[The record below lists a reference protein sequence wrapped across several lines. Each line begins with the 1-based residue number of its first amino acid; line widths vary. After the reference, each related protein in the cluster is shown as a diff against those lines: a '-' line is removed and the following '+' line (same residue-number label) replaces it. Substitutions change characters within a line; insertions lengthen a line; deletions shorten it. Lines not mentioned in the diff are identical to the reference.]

1 MEKKTKKNREQF
13 STLAPFSRKSLGQRS
28 VEDVQQGAVNNG
40 ALVFHW
46 ETSPAADFHT
56 VAAMEMNDFEV

>member
-1 MEKKTKKNREQF
+1 M
-13 STLAPFSRKSLGQRS
+13 
-28 VEDVQQGAVNNG
+28 EDVQQGAVNNEE
-40 ALVFHW
+40 LVFHR